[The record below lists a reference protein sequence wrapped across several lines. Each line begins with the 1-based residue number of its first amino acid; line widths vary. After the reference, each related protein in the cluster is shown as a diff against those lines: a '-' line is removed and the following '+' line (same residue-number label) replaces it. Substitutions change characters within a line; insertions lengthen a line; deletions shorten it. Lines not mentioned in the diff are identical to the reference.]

1 MNDSLKFRSA
11 WDAVCRSQAVAEF
24 TPEGHVLWAN
34 DLFCSSMGY
43 ELENIVDR
51 HHSLFCEATLRNSR
65 EYPEFWDKLGAGNY
79 DEGTYRRV
87 RRDGSPIYLR
97 ATYNPVFD
105 EEGNCDRILKIAAD
119 VTGEFEAAADTAGKT
134 EAFNRSYAVIEFGLD
149 GTILSANSNFL
160 DLMGYRLDDV
170 VGKHHR
176 IFCENAYA
184 SSAEYARFWEQL
196 GQGRFEAGLYCRKR
210 RDGGDVWLQATYKP
224 VMNAEGKPVKVVKLA
239 TDVTYQI
246 GLEREAKDALEDS
259 RTLEARIG
267 QQNQR
272 LEETMREV
280 ANIVSTIDGIAN
292 QTTML
297 ALNATIEAAHAGE
310 NGRGFA
316 VVASEVK
323 KLAQDTRDAT
333 TQAAQMIKGSKRAR
347 LVA

>member
-1 MNDSLKFRSA
+1 MNETLKFRSA

-24 TPEGHVLWAN
+24 TPGGHVLWAN
-34 DLFCSSMGY
+34 DLFCYAMDY
-43 ELENIVDR
+43 DLDDIVDR
-51 HHSLFCEATLRNSR
+51 HHSMFCETALRNSEDYR
-65 EYPEFWDKLGAGNY
+65 LFWEKLGKGNY

-87 RRDGSPIYLR
+87 RRDGSAIYLR

-105 EEGNCDRILKIAAD
+105 ENGQCDRILKIAAD
-119 VTGEFEAAADTAGKT
+119 VTSEFEEAADTAGKT
-134 EAFNRSYAVIEFGLD
+134 QAFDRSYAVIEFGLD
-149 GTILSANSNFL
+149 GTILSANTNFL
-160 DLMGYRLDDV
+160 DLMGYRLEDV

-176 IFCENAYA
+176 IFCEHSHAA
-184 SSAEYARFWEQL
+184 SAEYARFWEQL
-196 GQGRFEAGLYCRKR
+196 GQGRFDAGLYCRKR
-210 RDGGDVWLQATYKP
+210 RDGSNVWLQATYNP
-224 VMNAEGKPVKVVKLA
+224 VMNADGKPVKVVKLA

-280 ANIVSTIDGIAN
+280 ANIVSTIDAIAN

-333 TQAAQMIKGSKRAR
+333 TQAARMIKGSGRKELA
-347 LVA
+347 A

>member
-1 MNDSLKFRSA
+1 MNETLKFRSA

-24 TPEGHVLWAN
+24 TPGGHVLWAN
-34 DLFCSSMGY
+34 DLFCYAMDY
-43 ELENIVDR
+43 DLDDIVDR
-51 HHSLFCEATLRNSR
+51 HHSMFCETALRNSEDYR
-65 EYPEFWDKLGAGNY
+65 LFWEKLGKGNY

-87 RRDGSPIYLR
+87 RRDGSAIYLR

-105 EEGNCDRILKIAAD
+105 ENGQCDRILKIAAD
-119 VTGEFEAAADTAGKT
+119 VTSEFEEAADTAGKT
-134 EAFNRSYAVIEFGLD
+134 QAFDRSYAVIEFGLD
-149 GTILSANSNFL
+149 GTILSANTNFL
-160 DLMGYRLDDV
+160 ELMGYRLEDV

-176 IFCENAYA
+176 IFCEHGHAA
-184 SSAEYARFWEQL
+184 SAEYARFWEQL
-196 GQGRFEAGLYCRKR
+196 GQGRFDAGLYCRKR
-210 RDGGDVWLQATYKP
+210 RDGSNVWLQATYNP
-224 VMNAEGKPVKVVKLA
+224 VMNADGKPVKVVKLA

-280 ANIVSTIDGIAN
+280 ANIVSTIDAIAN

-333 TQAAQMIKGSKRAR
+333 TQAARMIKGSGRKELA
-347 LVA
+347 A